1 MFILLV
7 CNAGMSTSLIVN
19 QMKKCIREQG
29 KDYEIKAVALDSA
42 YDYYDTADVIL
53 LGPQISIYINNVRKQ
68 SNKPV
73 AVIDSKSYGRYR
85 GDEVLL
91 AAEKLFEE
99 SRK

>member
-42 YDYYDTADVIL
+42 YEYYDTADVIL
-53 LGPQISIYINNVRKQ
+53 LGRRFPSTSTMFVSSPINRL
-68 SNKPV
+68 P
-73 AVIDSKSYGRYR
+73 
-85 GDEVLL
+85 
-91 AAEKLFEE
+91 
-99 SRK
+99 